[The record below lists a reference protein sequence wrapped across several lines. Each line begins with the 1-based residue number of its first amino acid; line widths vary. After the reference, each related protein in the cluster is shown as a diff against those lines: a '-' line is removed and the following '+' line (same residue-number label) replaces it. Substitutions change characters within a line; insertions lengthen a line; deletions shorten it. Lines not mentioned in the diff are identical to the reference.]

1 MEQMKKDSLEAFAW
15 VEQLAP
21 NTWVRAFFSEFPKC
35 DLLLNNNCEVFN
47 KLPLNH
53 MSLRA
58 APFPSQLAATS
69 FPYPIRYTSTI
80 ERTAAAPRNEQWG
93 KYFKFAEAK
102 KDSKQ

>member
-102 KDSKQ
+102 KR